1 MRADPKPY
9 EIYRHFKGN
18 LYQIMTLASDSE
30 TCDTLVVYQAL
41 YSPYKVWVRPLTM
54 FMSEVDHQKYPE
66 VKQTYR
72 FELHRELP
80 NGKRPFPDANTA
92 QQDWEDA
99 TESSK
104 SKKTKAET
112 DKPKENETCV
122 QTGSSEED
130 FDAEIHLDPLVLE
143 FLDSDTYE
151 EKLNI
156 LAAIHSRVT
165 DEMINTMAIAMD
177 VEIDEGDTEKRF
189 SELQECI
196 QTLRKYECTR
206 LR

>member
-1 MRADPKPY
+1 MRANPKPY

-54 FMSEVDHQKYPE
+54 FMSEVDHQKYPT
-66 VKQTYR
+66 VTQTYR
-72 FELHRELP
+72 FELQTNLP
-80 NGKRPFPDANTA
+80 NEKKVIPGGIIPEVSEEQMETGGVSEKR
-92 QQDWEDA
+92 QIE
-99 TESSK
+99 ESPTSLEK
-104 SKKTKAET
+104 SKIE
-112 DKPKENETCV
+112 DS
-122 QTGSSEED
+122 QEED
-130 FDAEIHLDPLVLE
+130 YDAEINLDPLVLE

-156 LAAIHSRVT
+156 LAAIHNRVT

-177 VEIDEGDTEKRF
+177 VEIDEGDLEKRF
-189 SELQECI
+189 SELQECV
-196 QTLRKYECTR
+196 QTLRKYECSR

>member
-1 MRADPKPY
+1 MRANPKPY
-9 EIYRHFKGN
+9 EVYKHFKGN

-41 YSPYKVWVRPLTM
+41 YSPYKVWVRPLSM

-66 VKQTYR
+66 VTQTYR
-72 FELHRELP
+72 FELQTDLP
-80 NGKRPFPDANTA
+80 N
-92 QQDWEDA
+92 E
-99 TESSK
+99 
-104 SKKTKAET
+104 KKTIPCT
-112 DKPKENETCV
+112 DTIS
-122 QTGSSEED
+122 QED
-130 FDAEIHLDPLVLE
+130 FDGEMNLDPLVLK
-143 FLDSDTYE
+143 FLDSNTYE

-177 VEIDEGDTEKRF
+177 VEIDEGDLEKRF
-189 SELQECI
+189 SELQECV
-196 QTLRKYECTR
+196 QTLKKYECDR